1 MSQKKNV
8 ECFELWISGST
19 SMNGKKKLW
28 LHHCKMCPKMWHKRT
43 MQLLCVSTF
52 VTVVEEYMYFP
63 PLFQVISCSSFRFTP
78 AAPTIVHSVLH
89 TCSDWPVISIYTLRC
104 LLSTIHTCG
113 SIQTIHLSGLQSP
126 IHVMPNNQKQ
136 SKGSSVPAEVDQT
149 SSGDS
154 GGNSAAVDQVFS
166 MFKDFLEKTK
176 RR

>member
-19 SMNGKKKLW
+19 SVNGKKKLW

-43 MQLLCVSTF
+43 TQLFCVSTF
-52 VTVVEEYMYFP
+52 VTVVEEYMYVP

-78 AAPTIVHSVLH
+78 AVPTIVHSVLR

-104 LLSTIHTCG
+104 LLS
-113 SIQTIHLSGLQSP
+113 IHLSGLQSP

-136 SKGSSVPAEVDQT
+136 SKGSSVAAEVDKT

-166 MFKDFLEKTK
+166 MFKDFPEKTK
-176 RR
+176 RRWRKANWTKE

>member
-1 MSQKKNV
+1 
-8 ECFELWISGST
+8 
-19 SMNGKKKLW
+19 
-28 LHHCKMCPKMWHKRT
+28 
-43 MQLLCVSTF
+43 
-52 VTVVEEYMYFP
+52 MYVP

-78 AAPTIVHSVLH
+78 AAPTIVHSVLR

-104 LLSTIHTCG
+104 LLS
-113 SIQTIHLSGLQSP
+113 IHLSGLQSP

-136 SKGSSVPAEVDQT
+136 SKGLSVPAEVDKT

-166 MFKDFLEKTK
+166 MFKDFPEKTK

>member
-19 SMNGKKKLW
+19 SVNGKKKLW

-52 VTVVEEYMYFP
+52 VTVVEEYMYVP

-78 AAPTIVHSVLH
+78 AAPTIVHSVLR
-89 TCSDWPVISIYTLRC
+89 TCSNWLVISIYTLRC
-104 LLSTIHTCG
+104 LLS
-113 SIQTIHLSGLQSP
+113 IHLSSLQSP

-136 SKGSSVPAEVDQT
+136 SKGSSVPAEVDQKSLIKVGT
-149 SSGDS
+149 
-154 GGNSAAVDQVFS
+154 ACR
-166 MFKDFLEKTK
+166 L
-176 RR
+176 